1 MKTVTTLTT
10 VVLVSAFAV
19 PAQAQQKPTSVGE
32 LLKRVQAGWND
43 ESAELKRRE
52 ADFLRDRSQQAAKLA
67 KARKDLAAEENRG
80 EALEKRFEVNEK
92 ELAELEETLRI
103 RLGTLGEL
111 FGVVRASAGEVN
123 GLLQTSLTS
132 AQYPGRAD
140 RLTDLA
146 ASKKLPSVQQLQD
159 LWMMMQ
165 HELAASGEIVK
176 FEAKVVAAD
185 GTEGN
190 KTVTRLGPFTSISE
204 GRYLVWDNKLQVL
217 KELGR
222 QPAARFLADAEN
234 IEGASEGVAQ
244 AAIDPS
250 QGTLLSLLVSAP
262 TLSERLAFGGPIGYT
277 ILLLGM
283 ITFLVAVI
291 RLVMLFIVAGKVRT
305 QRGSK
310 TAKEDNPLG
319 RIMAVHAKNP
329 DADREALEAK
339 LDEAIIRESGSLE
352 RFLWAIKVV
361 AGIAPLMGLLGT
373 VTGMIET
380 FQTLTL
386 FGTGDPK
393 QMAGGISEALVTT
406 MLGLVVAIP
415 LVLMHSWLSS
425 ITRNL
430 IDVLSEQSA
439 GLIAERA
446 EDKEAA

>member
-1 MKTVTTLTT
+1 
-10 VVLVSAFAV
+10 
-19 PAQAQQKPTSVGE
+19 
-32 LLKRVQAGWND
+32 
-43 ESAELKRRE
+43 
-52 ADFLRDRSQQAAKLA
+52 
-67 KARKDLAAEENRG
+67 
-80 EALEKRFEVNEK
+80 
-92 ELAELEETLRI
+92 
-103 RLGTLGEL
+103 
-111 FGVVRASAGEVN
+111 
-123 GLLQTSLTS
+123 
-132 AQYPGRAD
+132 

-146 ASKKLPSVQQLQD
+146 ASKKLPSVEQLQD
-159 LWMMMQ
+159 LWTMMQ
-165 HELAASGEIVK
+165 HELAASGEVVK
-176 FEAKVVAAD
+176 FDAKVVAAD
-185 GTEGN
+185 GTEGQS
-190 KTVTRLGPFTSISE
+190 KVTRLGPFTAISE
-204 GRYLVWDNKLQVL
+204 GKYLIWDNKLQVL

-222 QPAARFLADAEN
+222 QPAARFLADAER
-234 IEGASEGVAQ
+234 IEGASDGVAQ

-277 ILLLGM
+277 ILLLGA
-283 ITFLVAVI
+283 ITFLVAVV

-319 RIMAVHAKNP
+319 RIMAVNEKNP

-446 EDKEAA
+446 EENEAA